1 MLFVR
6 SIILFVCWLL
16 IVSSALVAKDTHC
29 PIDIKW
35 VPCIDGL
42 KLRFGL
48 NNYFDDIKIE
58 NIGNIAQK
66 NKYINSVALLKNE
79 LFNNELFGNYQNG
92 DGFQT
97 PISLEFVENRFWRY
111 FTRGFTFDLLL
122 NSETTDLPPADEDS
136 KVIQGSNGKIYLRHS
151 DALTNLL
158 ETNFLEKEEISFT
171 SEYPDY
177 WALSAD
183 ITKNAIVFGYSF
195 GFFIGNENSRWFHSR
210 FGAGL
215 GVYAYDVTLN
225 ICSAYEIT
233 EYATDKIN
241 NKDFY
246 NGVCNNKTEIDQAR
260 ISGVYT
266 TTFQEITIYESRN
279 SDYIWR
285 FLSSSNATGEGATF
299 SSLKRHKSEISTN
312 TVFDT
317 IEFLSFTWR
326 FNP

>member
-1 MLFVR
+1 MICFEFYQGIYFCFKKSLKHDF
-6 SIILFVCWLL
+6 
-16 IVSSALVAKDTHC
+16 AKTWDDK
-29 PIDIKW
+29 IW
-35 VPCIDGL
+35 V
-42 KLRFGL
+42 
-48 NNYFDDIKIE
+48 NDIKIE

-97 PISLEFVENRFWRY
+97 PISLEFVENRFWKY

-195 GFFIGNENSRWFHSR
+195 GFFIG
-210 FGAGL
+210 
-215 GVYAYDVTLN
+215 
-225 ICSAYEIT
+225 I
-233 EYATDKIN
+233 EY
-241 NKDFY
+241 
-246 NGVCNNKTEIDQAR
+246 
-260 ISGVYT
+260 
-266 TTFQEITIYESRN
+266 
-279 SDYIWR
+279 
-285 FLSSSNATGEGATF
+285 
-299 SSLKRHKSEISTN
+299 
-312 TVFDT
+312 
-317 IEFLSFTWR
+317 R
-326 FNP
+326 FNVFHADFANFPLLSQRNASKLCSG

>member
-1 MLFVR
+1 M
-6 SIILFVCWLL
+6 
-16 IVSSALVAKDTHC
+16 
-29 PIDIKW
+29 
-35 VPCIDGL
+35 
-42 KLRFGL
+42 
-48 NNYFDDIKIE
+48 
-58 NIGNIAQK
+58 
-66 NKYINSVALLKNE
+66 
-79 LFNNELFGNYQNG
+79 
-92 DGFQT
+92 
-97 PISLEFVENRFWRY
+97 
-111 FTRGFTFDLLL
+111 
-122 NSETTDLPPADEDS
+122 
-136 KVIQGSNGKIYLRHS
+136 RHS

-158 ETNFLEKEEISFT
+158 ETNFLEKEELSFISV
-171 SEYPDY
+171 YPDY

-183 ITKNAIVFGYSF
+183 IIKNAIVFGYSF

-215 GVYAYDVTLN
+215 GVYAYEVILN

-233 EYATDKIN
+233 KYATDKVT
-241 NKDFY
+241 NKDYY
-246 NGVCNNKTEIDQAR
+246 NGVCNNKIEIDQAR

-299 SSLKRHKSEISTN
+299 SSLRRHKSDISTN